1 MGSAGMKHGRRDANH
16 QEIKDTFASLGC
28 SVADTADVGN
38 GFPDLV
44 VGIAGVTTLVEVK
57 TPDGSHTPE
66 QVRFYGEWRGSHYTV
81 RSREQAIEL
90 VQWVRKEMKA

>member
-1 MGSAGMKHGRRDANH
+1 MKHGRRDANH
-16 QEIKDTFASLGC
+16 QEVKDAFTALGC

-57 TPDGSHTPE
+57 TPEGTHTPE
-66 QVRFYGEWRGSHYTV
+66 QERFYSEWRGSHYTV
-81 RSREQAIEL
+81 RSREQAVDL
-90 VQWVRKEMKA
+90 VQSVRKGMKA

>member
-1 MGSAGMKHGRRDANH
+1 MKHGRRDANH
-16 QEIKDTFASLGC
+16 QEVKDAFTALGC

-57 TPDGSHTPE
+57 TPEGTHTPE
-66 QVRFYGEWRGSHYTV
+66 QERFYSEWRGSHYTV
-81 RSREQAIEL
+81 RSLEQAVDL
-90 VQWVRKEMKA
+90 VQSVRKGMKERGA

>member
-1 MGSAGMKHGRRDANH
+1 MKHGRRDANH
-16 QEIKDTFASLGC
+16 QEVKDAFTALGC

-57 TPDGSHTPE
+57 TLEGAHTPE
-66 QVRFYGEWRGSHYTV
+66 QVRFFDEWRGSHYTV
-81 RSREQAIEL
+81 RSREQAVDL
-90 VQWVRKEMKA
+90 VQSVRKGMKA